1 MESNN
6 KEVKKKKHYIFTNKK
21 NPPRAIMSTVL
32 GVISIAAIVIV
43 IVLTFQADGVAKRQ
57 YGTSVLLALIFSMVG
72 VVLGVLSKM
81 EKEMFYF
88 FSYLGIVL
96 NLLAIGAISFI
107 LYAGAY
113 GL

>member
-6 KEVKKKKHYIFTNKK
+6 KEVKKKKNYIFTNKK
-21 NPPRAIMSTVL
+21 NPPRAIMSTIL
-32 GVISIAAIVIV
+32 GVISIATIVLV
-43 IVLTFQADGVAKRQ
+43 IVLTFHADGVAKRQ

-72 VVLGVLSKM
+72 VVIGVLSKL

-88 FSYLGIVL
+88 FSYLGIIL
-96 NLLAIGAISFI
+96 NLLAIGAISLI

>member
-1 MESNN
+1 MESNH
-6 KEVKKKKHYIFTNKK
+6 KEVKKKKNYIFTNKK
-21 NPPRAIMSTVL
+21 NPPRAVMSTIL
-32 GVISIAAIVIV
+32 GIISIAAIVIV
-43 IVLTFQADGVAKRQ
+43 IALTFRADGVAKRQ